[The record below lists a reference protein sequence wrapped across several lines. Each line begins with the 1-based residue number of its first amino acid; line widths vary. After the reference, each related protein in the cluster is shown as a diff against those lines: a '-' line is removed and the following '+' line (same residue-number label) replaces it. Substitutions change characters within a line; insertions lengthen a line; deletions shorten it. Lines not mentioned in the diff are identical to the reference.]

1 MVCGWCTWV
10 KSDQINAPFRVTAA
24 LACQDHCVGMM
35 CLDTRTFLKTEVQLN
50 EIVRTGPT
58 QHLKSSSKEMDQI
71 LCSSPSV
78 LFLSLTLPRFLT
90 AYYSLGCDSGRTQ
103 RVLGGTHGSSPAVV
117 SGGHLLAVVLL
128 RTQTRAV
135 SLCTAPDTL
144 LTLWHLRATPWE
156 GWEDEFTFPEC
167 RKGNLCCFWSV
178 IYFECYSDWTWKKT
192 PTKQKQLEAS
202 GVYKKHSS
210 VNCCY
215 KRQLLMGLQMNENVK
230 QRICLSYLAS
240 IPVVMLWKFDMF
252 CHFRYTK

>member
-1 MVCGWCTWV
+1 M

-117 SGGHLLAVVLL
+117 SGGHLLTVVPL
-128 RTQTRAV
+128 RTQTGAV
-135 SLCTAPDTL
+135 SVCTAPDTL
-144 LTLWHLRATPWE
+144 LTL
-156 GWEDEFTFPEC
+156 
-167 RKGNLCCFWSV
+167 
-178 IYFECYSDWTWKKT
+178 
-192 PTKQKQLEAS
+192 
-202 GVYKKHSS
+202 
-210 VNCCY
+210 
-215 KRQLLMGLQMNENVK
+215 
-230 QRICLSYLAS
+230 
-240 IPVVMLWKFDMF
+240 
-252 CHFRYTK
+252 